1 MVKLIEEINTV
12 EYLEIEGQRDL
23 KGEIKISGAK
33 NSALPNMAT
42 ALLSDEPIILNN
54 LPDLLDVKTMIKLLE
69 HIGISINKIDE
80 GKYVF
85 KMDNVNSLEA
95 PYELVN
101 RMRASILVLG
111 PMVARFGY
119 AKVAL
124 PGGCAIGTRPVDLH
138 LKALEKMG
146 AKISLEHGYII
157 ARAPKGLKGAEINF
171 EKITVTGTENILMA
185 AVLAEGTTILNNCA
199 MEPEVVDLAKL
210 LKKMGADIEGEGSSR
225 IVVRGVKRLKGTDHT
240 IIPDRI
246 EAGTF
251 AVLSALFDG
260 NIRLK
265 NYPYKYLNFVHQKLK
280 EIGIDVIPL
289 GKNEVVIRRDKQLK
303 PVDIETK
310 EYPYFPTDLQAQ
322 FMTLLSIVDGLS
334 TITENIFENRFMHV
348 QELDRLGANIKVK
361 GKTAFIKGVKKLKG
375 AEVQATDLR
384 ASAAMVLAGL
394 IAEGKTKIY
403 NVYHLDRGYEKI
415 EEKLKNVGAVIKRGV
430 EFIED

>member
-42 ALLSDEPIILNN
+42 ALLTDEPIILNN